1 MWYPEKRQW
10 AVIWLAVLPAMVLW
24 VNASGARQPEERLAV
39 CLVITRGVT
48 CLAVSEE
55 EVNRWVI

>member
-39 CLVITRGVT
+39 CLVITGAL
-48 CLAVSEE
+48 LAWQFQKK
-55 EVNRWVI
+55 R